1 MREAVAAYRARTF
14 KSLAVRNYRLY
25 FIGQGISISGT
36 WMQAVAQGLLVL
48 ELTGSGTQLG
58 LVTALRSIP
67 VLAFGAMGG
76 VIADRYPKRKI
87 LYASQTMAGLLGL
100 TLGILVA
107 TGEVQMWM
115 VDILAVLLGFVS
127 VVDNPTRQSLI
138 LELVG
143 PDQIRNAVS
152 LNSTEVNLAR
162 VIGPTLAGILVSTV
176 GLAACF
182 IVDGLSY
189 FAVIVMLMRMREDE
203 MFLGQTVS
211 RARGQLR
218 EGFAY
223 AWANLPVRKTLIMMA
238 IIGTF
243 TYEFNVILP
252 IFAEFTFDSGPSAY
266 AAMTAAM
273 GLGAVVGGL
282 SVAGRVRTSQW
293 SIVISAALFGC
304 SVLLTALGA
313 DALRRRRPAAR
324 GGVFLNQLYH
334 DGKFDDSTRDR
345 PDDARPGDGALD
357 GFVSR
362 DDSDRRTDH
371 RRHRRAY
378 RRSVGPARW
387 RRCGA
392 DCRRLRRTR
401 HSARHVN
408 RRGRDRRAQ
417 TGLLRGPVCA
427 IYALYCGL
435 PGGLWQVRVDDGVER
450 ALQFLGKRALLLIE
464 P

>member
-36 WMQAVAQGLLVL
+36 WMQSVAQGLLVL

-189 FAVIVMLMRMREDE
+189 FAVIVVLMRMREDE
-203 MFLGQTVS
+203 MFLGQTVT

-304 SVLLTALGA
+304 SVLLTALAPTLYVAVGLLLVVGYFSISFTTMGNSTIQLATDPTMRGRVMALWTVSFLGTTPIGGPIIGA
-313 DALRRRRPAAR
+313 IGEHIGARWGLLVGGVAALIAAAYGARGIQRVTSTDEVATVERRPA
-324 GGVFLNQLYH
+324 
-334 DGKFDDSTRDR
+334 S
-345 PDDARPGDGALD
+345 
-357 GFVSR
+357 
-362 DDSDRRTDH
+362 
-371 RRHRRAY
+371 
-378 RRSVGPARW
+378 
-387 RRCGA
+387 
-392 DCRRLRRTR
+392 
-401 HSARHVN
+401 
-408 RRGRDRRAQ
+408 
-417 TGLLRGPVCA
+417 
-427 IYALYCGL
+427 
-435 PGGLWQVRVDDGVER
+435 
-450 ALQFLGKRALLLIE
+450 
-464 P
+464 

>member
-189 FAVIVMLMRMREDE
+189 FAVIVVLMRMREDE
-203 MFLGQTVS
+203 MFLGQTVT

-304 SVLLTALGA
+304 SVLLTALAPTLYVAVGLLLVVGYFSISFTTMGNSTIQLATDPTMRGRVMALWTVSFLGTTPIGGPIIGA
-313 DALRRRRPAAR
+313 IGEHIGARWGLLVGGVAALIAAAYGARGIQRVTSTDEVATVERRPA
-324 GGVFLNQLYH
+324 
-334 DGKFDDSTRDR
+334 S
-345 PDDARPGDGALD
+345 
-357 GFVSR
+357 
-362 DDSDRRTDH
+362 
-371 RRHRRAY
+371 
-378 RRSVGPARW
+378 
-387 RRCGA
+387 
-392 DCRRLRRTR
+392 
-401 HSARHVN
+401 
-408 RRGRDRRAQ
+408 
-417 TGLLRGPVCA
+417 
-427 IYALYCGL
+427 
-435 PGGLWQVRVDDGVER
+435 
-450 ALQFLGKRALLLIE
+450 
-464 P
+464 

>member
-1 MREAVAAYRARTF
+1 MREAVAAYRSRTF

-36 WMQAVAQGLLVL
+36 WMQSVAQGLLVL

-87 LYASQTMAGLLGL
+87 LYASQSVAGLLGL

-107 TGEVQMWM
+107 TGEVRMWM
-115 VDILAVLLGFVS
+115 VGILAVMLGFVS

-176 GLAACF
+176 GLSACF

-189 FAVIVMLMRMREDE
+189 FAVIIMLMRMREEE
-203 MFLGQTVS
+203 MFLGQTVA

-252 IFAEFTFDSGPSAY
+252 IFAEFTFESGPSAY

-304 SVLLTALGA
+304 SVLATALAPTLYVAIASLLVVGYFSISFTTMGNSTIQLATDPKMRGRVMALWTVSFLGTTPIGGPIIGA
-313 DALRRRRPAAR
+313 IGEHIGARWGLLVGGVAALVAAAYGARGIQHATSSDEVATVESRPA
-324 GGVFLNQLYH
+324 
-334 DGKFDDSTRDR
+334 S
-345 PDDARPGDGALD
+345 
-357 GFVSR
+357 
-362 DDSDRRTDH
+362 
-371 RRHRRAY
+371 
-378 RRSVGPARW
+378 
-387 RRCGA
+387 
-392 DCRRLRRTR
+392 
-401 HSARHVN
+401 
-408 RRGRDRRAQ
+408 
-417 TGLLRGPVCA
+417 
-427 IYALYCGL
+427 
-435 PGGLWQVRVDDGVER
+435 
-450 ALQFLGKRALLLIE
+450 
-464 P
+464 

>member
-1 MREAVAAYRARTF
+1 MREAVAAYRSRTF
-14 KSLAVRNYRLY
+14 RSLAVRNYRLY

-36 WMQAVAQGLLVL
+36 WMQSVAQGLLVL

-87 LYASQTMAGLLGL
+87 LYASQSVAGLLGL

-107 TGEVQMWM
+107 TGEVRMWM
-115 VDILAVLLGFVS
+115 VGILAVMLGFVS

-176 GLAACF
+176 GLSACF

-189 FAVIVMLMRMREDE
+189 FAVIIMLMRMREEE
-203 MFLGQTVS
+203 MFLGQTVA

-252 IFAEFTFDSGPSAY
+252 IFAEFTFESGPSAY

-304 SVLLTALGA
+304 SVLATALAPSLYVAIATLLVVGYFSISFTTMGNSTIQLATDPKMRGRVMALWTVSFLGTTPIGGPIIGA
-313 DALRRRRPAAR
+313 IGEHIGARWGLLVGGVAALVAAAYGARGIQRATSSDEVATVESRPA
-324 GGVFLNQLYH
+324 
-334 DGKFDDSTRDR
+334 S
-345 PDDARPGDGALD
+345 
-357 GFVSR
+357 
-362 DDSDRRTDH
+362 
-371 RRHRRAY
+371 
-378 RRSVGPARW
+378 
-387 RRCGA
+387 
-392 DCRRLRRTR
+392 
-401 HSARHVN
+401 
-408 RRGRDRRAQ
+408 
-417 TGLLRGPVCA
+417 
-427 IYALYCGL
+427 
-435 PGGLWQVRVDDGVER
+435 
-450 ALQFLGKRALLLIE
+450 
-464 P
+464 

>member
-36 WMQAVAQGLLVL
+36 WMQSVAQGLLVL

-304 SVLLTALGA
+304 SVLLTALAPTLYVAVGLLLVVGYFSISFTTMGNSTIQLATDPTMRGRVMALWTVSFLGTTPIGGPIIGA
-313 DALRRRRPAAR
+313 IGEHIGARWGLLVGGVAALIAAAYGARGIQRVTSTDEVATVERRPA
-324 GGVFLNQLYH
+324 
-334 DGKFDDSTRDR
+334 S
-345 PDDARPGDGALD
+345 
-357 GFVSR
+357 
-362 DDSDRRTDH
+362 
-371 RRHRRAY
+371 
-378 RRSVGPARW
+378 
-387 RRCGA
+387 
-392 DCRRLRRTR
+392 
-401 HSARHVN
+401 
-408 RRGRDRRAQ
+408 
-417 TGLLRGPVCA
+417 
-427 IYALYCGL
+427 
-435 PGGLWQVRVDDGVER
+435 
-450 ALQFLGKRALLLIE
+450 
-464 P
+464 

>member
-1 MREAVAAYRARTF
+1 MREAVAAYRSRTF

-36 WMQAVAQGLLVL
+36 WMQSVAQGLLVL

-87 LYASQTMAGLLGL
+87 LYASQSVAGLLGL

-107 TGEVQMWM
+107 TGEVRMWM
-115 VDILAVLLGFVS
+115 VGILAVMLGFVS

-176 GLAACF
+176 GLSACF

-189 FAVIVMLMRMREDE
+189 FAVIIMLMRMREEE
-203 MFLGQTVS
+203 MFLGQTVA

-252 IFAEFTFDSGPSAY
+252 IFAEFTFESGPSAY

-304 SVLLTALGA
+304 SVLATALAPTLYVAIASLLVVGYFSISFTTMGNSTIQLATDPKMRGRVMALWTVSFLGTTPIGGPIIGA
-313 DALRRRRPAAR
+313 IGEHIGARWGLLVGGVAALVAAAYGARGIQRATSSDEVATVESRPA
-324 GGVFLNQLYH
+324 
-334 DGKFDDSTRDR
+334 S
-345 PDDARPGDGALD
+345 
-357 GFVSR
+357 
-362 DDSDRRTDH
+362 
-371 RRHRRAY
+371 
-378 RRSVGPARW
+378 
-387 RRCGA
+387 
-392 DCRRLRRTR
+392 
-401 HSARHVN
+401 
-408 RRGRDRRAQ
+408 
-417 TGLLRGPVCA
+417 
-427 IYALYCGL
+427 
-435 PGGLWQVRVDDGVER
+435 
-450 ALQFLGKRALLLIE
+450 
-464 P
+464 

>member
-1 MREAVAAYRARTF
+1 MREAVAAYRSRTF

-36 WMQAVAQGLLVL
+36 WMQSVAQGLLVL

-87 LYASQTMAGLLGL
+87 LYASQSVAGLLGL

-107 TGEVQMWM
+107 TGEVRIWM
-115 VDILAVLLGFVS
+115 VGILAVMLGFVS

-176 GLAACF
+176 GLSACF

-189 FAVIVMLMRMREDE
+189 FAVIIMLMRMREEE
-203 MFLGQTVS
+203 MFLGQTVA

-252 IFAEFTFDSGPSAY
+252 IFAEFTFESGPSAY

-282 SVAGRVRTSQW
+282 SVAGRARTSQW

-304 SVLLTALGA
+304 SVLATALAPTLYVAIASLLVVGYFSISFTTMGNSTIQLATDPKMRGRVMALWTVSFLGTTPIGGPIIGA
-313 DALRRRRPAAR
+313 IGEHIGARWGLLVGGVAALVAAAYGARGIQHATSSDEVATVESRPA
-324 GGVFLNQLYH
+324 
-334 DGKFDDSTRDR
+334 S
-345 PDDARPGDGALD
+345 
-357 GFVSR
+357 
-362 DDSDRRTDH
+362 
-371 RRHRRAY
+371 
-378 RRSVGPARW
+378 
-387 RRCGA
+387 
-392 DCRRLRRTR
+392 
-401 HSARHVN
+401 
-408 RRGRDRRAQ
+408 
-417 TGLLRGPVCA
+417 
-427 IYALYCGL
+427 
-435 PGGLWQVRVDDGVER
+435 
-450 ALQFLGKRALLLIE
+450 
-464 P
+464 

>member
-1 MREAVAAYRARTF
+1 MREAVAAYRSRTF
-14 KSLAVRNYRLY
+14 RSLAVRNYRLY

-36 WMQAVAQGLLVL
+36 WMQSVAQGLLVL

-87 LYASQTMAGLLGL
+87 LYASQSVAGLLGL

-107 TGEVQMWM
+107 TGEVRMWM
-115 VDILAVLLGFVS
+115 VGILAVMLGFVS

-176 GLAACF
+176 GLSACF

-189 FAVIVMLMRMREDE
+189 FAVIVMLMRMREEE
-203 MFLGQTVS
+203 MFLGQTVA

-252 IFAEFTFDSGPSAY
+252 IFAEFTFESGPSAY

-304 SVLLTALGA
+304 SVLATALAPSLYVAIATLLVVGYFSISFTTMGNSTIQLATDPKMRGRVMALWTVSFLGTTPIGGPIIGA
-313 DALRRRRPAAR
+313 IGEHIGARWGLLVGGVAALVAAAYGARGIQRATSSDEVATVESRPA
-324 GGVFLNQLYH
+324 
-334 DGKFDDSTRDR
+334 S
-345 PDDARPGDGALD
+345 
-357 GFVSR
+357 
-362 DDSDRRTDH
+362 
-371 RRHRRAY
+371 
-378 RRSVGPARW
+378 
-387 RRCGA
+387 
-392 DCRRLRRTR
+392 
-401 HSARHVN
+401 
-408 RRGRDRRAQ
+408 
-417 TGLLRGPVCA
+417 
-427 IYALYCGL
+427 
-435 PGGLWQVRVDDGVER
+435 
-450 ALQFLGKRALLLIE
+450 
-464 P
+464 

>member
-36 WMQAVAQGLLVL
+36 WMQSVAQGLLVL

-203 MFLGQTVS
+203 MFLGQTVT
-211 RARGQLR
+211 RTRGQLR

-252 IFAEFTFDSGPSAY
+252 IFAEFTFESGPSAY

-304 SVLLTALGA
+304 SVLLTALAPTLYVAVGLLLVVGYFSISFTTMGNSTIQLATDPTMRGRVMALWTVSFLGTTPIGGPIIGA
-313 DALRRRRPAAR
+313 IGEHIGARWGLLVGGVAALIAAAYGARGIQRVTSTDEVTTVERRPA
-324 GGVFLNQLYH
+324 
-334 DGKFDDSTRDR
+334 S
-345 PDDARPGDGALD
+345 
-357 GFVSR
+357 
-362 DDSDRRTDH
+362 
-371 RRHRRAY
+371 
-378 RRSVGPARW
+378 
-387 RRCGA
+387 
-392 DCRRLRRTR
+392 
-401 HSARHVN
+401 
-408 RRGRDRRAQ
+408 
-417 TGLLRGPVCA
+417 
-427 IYALYCGL
+427 
-435 PGGLWQVRVDDGVER
+435 
-450 ALQFLGKRALLLIE
+450 
-464 P
+464 

>member
-1 MREAVAAYRARTF
+1 MREAVAAYRSRTF

-36 WMQAVAQGLLVL
+36 WMQSVAQGLLVL

-87 LYASQTMAGLLGL
+87 LYASQSVAGLLGL

-107 TGEVQMWM
+107 TGEVRMWM
-115 VDILAVLLGFVS
+115 VGILAVMLGFVS

-176 GLAACF
+176 GLSACF

-189 FAVIVMLMRMREDE
+189 FAVIIMLMRMREEE
-203 MFLGQTVS
+203 MFLGQTVA

-252 IFAEFTFDSGPSAY
+252 IFAEFTFESGPSAY

-304 SVLLTALGA
+304 SVLATALAPSLYVAIATLLVVGYFSISFTTMGNSTIQLATDPKMRGRVMALWTVSFLGTTPIGGPIIGA
-313 DALRRRRPAAR
+313 IGEHIGARWGLLVGGVAALVAAAYGARGIQRAASSDEVATVESRPA
-324 GGVFLNQLYH
+324 
-334 DGKFDDSTRDR
+334 S
-345 PDDARPGDGALD
+345 
-357 GFVSR
+357 
-362 DDSDRRTDH
+362 
-371 RRHRRAY
+371 
-378 RRSVGPARW
+378 
-387 RRCGA
+387 
-392 DCRRLRRTR
+392 
-401 HSARHVN
+401 
-408 RRGRDRRAQ
+408 
-417 TGLLRGPVCA
+417 
-427 IYALYCGL
+427 
-435 PGGLWQVRVDDGVER
+435 
-450 ALQFLGKRALLLIE
+450 
-464 P
+464 

>member
-1 MREAVAAYRARTF
+1 MREAVAAYRSRTF

-36 WMQAVAQGLLVL
+36 WMQSVAQGLLVL

-87 LYASQTMAGLLGL
+87 LYASQSVAGLLGL

-107 TGEVQMWM
+107 TGEVRMWM
-115 VDILAVLLGFVS
+115 VGILAVMLGFVS

-162 VIGPTLAGILVSTV
+162 VIGPTLAGILVSAV
-176 GLAACF
+176 GLSACF

-189 FAVIVMLMRMREDE
+189 FAVIIMLMRMREEE
-203 MFLGQTVS
+203 MFLGQTVA

-252 IFAEFTFDSGPSAY
+252 IFAEFTFESGPSAY

-304 SVLLTALGA
+304 SVLATALAPTLYVAIASLLVVGYFSISFTTMGNSTIQLATDQKMRGRVMALWTVSFLGTTPIGGPIIGA
-313 DALRRRRPAAR
+313 IGEHIGARWGLLVGGVAALVAAAYGARGIQHATSSDEVATVESRPA
-324 GGVFLNQLYH
+324 
-334 DGKFDDSTRDR
+334 S
-345 PDDARPGDGALD
+345 
-357 GFVSR
+357 
-362 DDSDRRTDH
+362 
-371 RRHRRAY
+371 
-378 RRSVGPARW
+378 
-387 RRCGA
+387 
-392 DCRRLRRTR
+392 
-401 HSARHVN
+401 
-408 RRGRDRRAQ
+408 
-417 TGLLRGPVCA
+417 
-427 IYALYCGL
+427 
-435 PGGLWQVRVDDGVER
+435 
-450 ALQFLGKRALLLIE
+450 
-464 P
+464 

>member
-36 WMQAVAQGLLVL
+36 WMQSVAQGLLVL

-189 FAVIVMLMRMREDE
+189 FAVIVVLMRMREDE
-203 MFLGQTVS
+203 MFLGQTVT

-304 SVLLTALGA
+304 SVLLTALAPTLYVAVGLLLVVGYFSISFTTMGNSTIQLATDPTMRGRVMALWTVSFLGTTPIGGPIIGA
-313 DALRRRRPAAR
+313 IGEHIGARWGLLVGGVAALIAAAYGARGIQRVTSTDEVTTVERRPA
-324 GGVFLNQLYH
+324 
-334 DGKFDDSTRDR
+334 S
-345 PDDARPGDGALD
+345 
-357 GFVSR
+357 
-362 DDSDRRTDH
+362 
-371 RRHRRAY
+371 
-378 RRSVGPARW
+378 
-387 RRCGA
+387 
-392 DCRRLRRTR
+392 
-401 HSARHVN
+401 
-408 RRGRDRRAQ
+408 
-417 TGLLRGPVCA
+417 
-427 IYALYCGL
+427 
-435 PGGLWQVRVDDGVER
+435 
-450 ALQFLGKRALLLIE
+450 
-464 P
+464 

>member
-1 MREAVAAYRARTF
+1 MREAVAAYRSRTF

-36 WMQAVAQGLLVL
+36 WMQSVAQGLLVL

-87 LYASQTMAGLLGL
+87 LYASQSVAGLLGL

-107 TGEVQMWM
+107 TGEVRMWM
-115 VDILAVLLGFVS
+115 VGILAVMLGFVS

-162 VIGPTLAGILVSTV
+162 VIGPTLAGILVSAV
-176 GLAACF
+176 GLSACF

-189 FAVIVMLMRMREDE
+189 FAVIIMLMRMREEE
-203 MFLGQTVS
+203 MFLGQTVA

-252 IFAEFTFDSGPSAY
+252 IFAEFTFESGPSAY

-304 SVLLTALGA
+304 SVLATALAPTLYVAIASLLVVGYFSISFTTMGNSTIQLATDPKMRGRVMALWTVSFLGTTPIGGPIIGA
-313 DALRRRRPAAR
+313 IGEHIGARWGLLVGGVAALVAAAYGARGIQRATSSDEVATVESRPA
-324 GGVFLNQLYH
+324 
-334 DGKFDDSTRDR
+334 S
-345 PDDARPGDGALD
+345 
-357 GFVSR
+357 
-362 DDSDRRTDH
+362 
-371 RRHRRAY
+371 
-378 RRSVGPARW
+378 
-387 RRCGA
+387 
-392 DCRRLRRTR
+392 
-401 HSARHVN
+401 
-408 RRGRDRRAQ
+408 
-417 TGLLRGPVCA
+417 
-427 IYALYCGL
+427 
-435 PGGLWQVRVDDGVER
+435 
-450 ALQFLGKRALLLIE
+450 
-464 P
+464 

>member
-304 SVLLTALGA
+304 SVLLTALAPTLYVAVGLLLVVGYFSISFTTMGNSTIQLATDPTMRGRVMALWTVSFLGTTPIGGPIIGA
-313 DALRRRRPAAR
+313 IGEHIGARWGLLVGGVAALIAAAYGARGIQRVTSTDEVATVERRPA
-324 GGVFLNQLYH
+324 
-334 DGKFDDSTRDR
+334 S
-345 PDDARPGDGALD
+345 
-357 GFVSR
+357 
-362 DDSDRRTDH
+362 
-371 RRHRRAY
+371 
-378 RRSVGPARW
+378 
-387 RRCGA
+387 
-392 DCRRLRRTR
+392 
-401 HSARHVN
+401 
-408 RRGRDRRAQ
+408 
-417 TGLLRGPVCA
+417 
-427 IYALYCGL
+427 
-435 PGGLWQVRVDDGVER
+435 
-450 ALQFLGKRALLLIE
+450 
-464 P
+464 

>member
-1 MREAVAAYRARTF
+1 MREAVAAYRSRTF

-36 WMQAVAQGLLVL
+36 WMQSVAQGLLVL

-87 LYASQTMAGLLGL
+87 LYASQSVAGLLGL

-107 TGEVQMWM
+107 TGEVRMWM
-115 VDILAVLLGFVS
+115 VGILAVMLGFVS

-176 GLAACF
+176 GLSACF

-189 FAVIVMLMRMREDE
+189 FAVIVMLMRMREEE
-203 MFLGQTVS
+203 MFLGQTVA

-252 IFAEFTFDSGPSAY
+252 IFAEFTFESGPSAY

-304 SVLLTALGA
+304 SVLATALAPSLYVAIATLLVVGYFSISFTTMGNSTIQLATDPKMRGRVMALWTVSFLGTTPIGGPIIGA
-313 DALRRRRPAAR
+313 IGEHIGARWGLLVGGVAALVAAAYGARGIQHATSSDEVATVESRPA
-324 GGVFLNQLYH
+324 
-334 DGKFDDSTRDR
+334 S
-345 PDDARPGDGALD
+345 
-357 GFVSR
+357 
-362 DDSDRRTDH
+362 
-371 RRHRRAY
+371 
-378 RRSVGPARW
+378 
-387 RRCGA
+387 
-392 DCRRLRRTR
+392 
-401 HSARHVN
+401 
-408 RRGRDRRAQ
+408 
-417 TGLLRGPVCA
+417 
-427 IYALYCGL
+427 
-435 PGGLWQVRVDDGVER
+435 
-450 ALQFLGKRALLLIE
+450 
-464 P
+464 

>member
-36 WMQAVAQGLLVL
+36 WMQSVAQGLLVL

-189 FAVIVMLMRMREDE
+189 FAVIVVLMRMREDE

-211 RARGQLR
+211 RARGQLSA
-218 EGFAY
+218 GFAY

-304 SVLLTALGA
+304 SVLLTALAPTLYVAVGLLLVVGYFSISFTTMGNSTIQLATDPTMRGRVMALWTVSFLGTTPIGGPIIGA
-313 DALRRRRPAAR
+313 IGEHIGARWGLLVGGVAALIAAAYGARGIQRVTSTDEVATVERRPA
-324 GGVFLNQLYH
+324 
-334 DGKFDDSTRDR
+334 S
-345 PDDARPGDGALD
+345 
-357 GFVSR
+357 
-362 DDSDRRTDH
+362 
-371 RRHRRAY
+371 
-378 RRSVGPARW
+378 
-387 RRCGA
+387 
-392 DCRRLRRTR
+392 
-401 HSARHVN
+401 
-408 RRGRDRRAQ
+408 
-417 TGLLRGPVCA
+417 
-427 IYALYCGL
+427 
-435 PGGLWQVRVDDGVER
+435 
-450 ALQFLGKRALLLIE
+450 
-464 P
+464 

>member
-14 KSLAVRNYRLY
+14 KSLSVRNYRLY

-36 WMQAVAQGLLVL
+36 WMQSVAQGLLVL

-58 LVTALRSIP
+58 FVTALRSIP

-76 VIADRYPKRKI
+76 VIADRYPKRRI
-87 LYASQTMAGLLGL
+87 LYISQSVAGILGL

-107 TGEVQMWM
+107 TGEVRMWM
-115 VDILAVLLGFVS
+115 VNILALMLGFVS
-127 VVDNPTRQSLI
+127 VVDNPTRQSMI

-162 VIGPTLAGILVSTV
+162 VIGPTLAAILVSTI
-176 GLAACF
+176 GLSACF

-189 FAVIVMLMRMREDE
+189 FAVIIMLMRMRKEE
-203 MFLGQTVS
+203 MFLGQVVA

-218 EGFAY
+218 EGLSY
-223 AWANLPVRKTLIMMA
+223 AWGNPPVRKTLIMMA

-252 IFAEFTFDSGPSAY
+252 IFAEFTFKSGPSAY

-304 SVLLTALGA
+304 SVLLTAIAPTLYVAIAILLVVGYFSISFTTMGNSTIQLATDPTMRGRVMALWTVSFLGTTPIGGPVIGA
-313 DALRRRRPAAR
+313 IGEHIGARWGLVVGGVAALVAAAYGARGLQRATSSDEVATVERRPA
-324 GGVFLNQLYH
+324 L
-334 DGKFDDSTRDR
+334 
-345 PDDARPGDGALD
+345 
-357 GFVSR
+357 
-362 DDSDRRTDH
+362 
-371 RRHRRAY
+371 
-378 RRSVGPARW
+378 
-387 RRCGA
+387 
-392 DCRRLRRTR
+392 
-401 HSARHVN
+401 
-408 RRGRDRRAQ
+408 
-417 TGLLRGPVCA
+417 
-427 IYALYCGL
+427 
-435 PGGLWQVRVDDGVER
+435 
-450 ALQFLGKRALLLIE
+450 
-464 P
+464 

>member
-36 WMQAVAQGLLVL
+36 WMQSVAQGLLVL

-76 VIADRYPKRKI
+76 VIADRYPKRKL

-182 IVDGLSY
+182 IVDGVSY

-252 IFAEFTFDSGPSAY
+252 IFAEFTFESGPSAY

-304 SVLLTALGA
+304 SVLLTALAPTLYVAVGLLLVVGYFSISFTTMGNSTIQLATDPTMRGRVMALWTVSFLGTTPIGGPIIGA
-313 DALRRRRPAAR
+313 IGEHIGARWGLLVGGVAALIAAAYGARGIQRVTSSDEVSTVERRPA
-324 GGVFLNQLYH
+324 
-334 DGKFDDSTRDR
+334 S
-345 PDDARPGDGALD
+345 
-357 GFVSR
+357 
-362 DDSDRRTDH
+362 
-371 RRHRRAY
+371 
-378 RRSVGPARW
+378 
-387 RRCGA
+387 
-392 DCRRLRRTR
+392 
-401 HSARHVN
+401 
-408 RRGRDRRAQ
+408 
-417 TGLLRGPVCA
+417 
-427 IYALYCGL
+427 
-435 PGGLWQVRVDDGVER
+435 
-450 ALQFLGKRALLLIE
+450 
-464 P
+464 

>member
-1 MREAVAAYRARTF
+1 
-14 KSLAVRNYRLY
+14 
-25 FIGQGISISGT
+25 
-36 WMQAVAQGLLVL
+36 
-48 ELTGSGTQLG
+48 

-76 VIADRYPKRKI
+76 VIADRYPKRKL

-182 IVDGLSY
+182 IVDGVSY

-252 IFAEFTFDSGPSAY
+252 IFAEFTFESGPSAY

-304 SVLLTALGA
+304 SVLLTALAPTLYVAVGLLLVVGYFSISFTTMGNSTIQLATDPTMRGRVMALWTVSFLGTTPIGGPIIGA
-313 DALRRRRPAAR
+313 IGEHIGARWGLLVGGVAALIAAAYGARGIQRVTSSDEVSTVERRPA
-324 GGVFLNQLYH
+324 
-334 DGKFDDSTRDR
+334 S
-345 PDDARPGDGALD
+345 
-357 GFVSR
+357 
-362 DDSDRRTDH
+362 
-371 RRHRRAY
+371 
-378 RRSVGPARW
+378 
-387 RRCGA
+387 
-392 DCRRLRRTR
+392 
-401 HSARHVN
+401 
-408 RRGRDRRAQ
+408 
-417 TGLLRGPVCA
+417 
-427 IYALYCGL
+427 
-435 PGGLWQVRVDDGVER
+435 
-450 ALQFLGKRALLLIE
+450 
-464 P
+464 

>member
-1 MREAVAAYRARTF
+1 MREAVAAYRSRTF

-36 WMQAVAQGLLVL
+36 WMQSVAQGLLVL

-87 LYASQTMAGLLGL
+87 LYASQSVAGLLGL

-107 TGEVQMWM
+107 TGEVRMWM
-115 VDILAVLLGFVS
+115 VGILAVMLGFVS

-176 GLAACF
+176 GLSACF

-189 FAVIVMLMRMREDE
+189 FAVIVMLMRMREEE
-203 MFLGQTVS
+203 MFLGQTVA

-252 IFAEFTFDSGPSAY
+252 IFAEFTFESGPSAY

-304 SVLLTALGA
+304 SVLATALAPSLYVAIATLLVVGYFSISFTTMGNSTIQLATDPKMRGRVMALWTVSFLGTTPIGGPIIGA
-313 DALRRRRPAAR
+313 IGEHIGARWGLLVGGVAALVAAAYGARGIQRATSSDEVATVESRPA
-324 GGVFLNQLYH
+324 
-334 DGKFDDSTRDR
+334 S
-345 PDDARPGDGALD
+345 
-357 GFVSR
+357 
-362 DDSDRRTDH
+362 
-371 RRHRRAY
+371 
-378 RRSVGPARW
+378 
-387 RRCGA
+387 
-392 DCRRLRRTR
+392 
-401 HSARHVN
+401 
-408 RRGRDRRAQ
+408 
-417 TGLLRGPVCA
+417 
-427 IYALYCGL
+427 
-435 PGGLWQVRVDDGVER
+435 
-450 ALQFLGKRALLLIE
+450 
-464 P
+464 

>member
-1 MREAVAAYRARTF
+1 MREAVAAYRSRTF
-14 KSLAVRNYRLY
+14 RSLAVRNYRLY

-36 WMQAVAQGLLVL
+36 WMQSVAQGLLVL

-87 LYASQTMAGLLGL
+87 LYASQSVAGLLGL

-107 TGEVQMWM
+107 TGEVRMWM
-115 VDILAVLLGFVS
+115 VGILAVMLGFVS

-176 GLAACF
+176 GLSACF

-189 FAVIVMLMRMREDE
+189 FAVIIMLMRMREEE
-203 MFLGQTVS
+203 MFLGQTVA

-252 IFAEFTFDSGPSAY
+252 IFAEFTFESGPSAY

-304 SVLLTALGA
+304 SVLATALAPTLYVAIASLLVVGYFSISFTTMGNSTIQLATDPKMRGRVMALWTVSVLGTTPIGGPIIGA
-313 DALRRRRPAAR
+313 IGEHIGARWGLLVGGVAALVAAAYGARGIQRATSSDEVATVESRPA
-324 GGVFLNQLYH
+324 
-334 DGKFDDSTRDR
+334 S
-345 PDDARPGDGALD
+345 
-357 GFVSR
+357 
-362 DDSDRRTDH
+362 
-371 RRHRRAY
+371 
-378 RRSVGPARW
+378 
-387 RRCGA
+387 
-392 DCRRLRRTR
+392 
-401 HSARHVN
+401 
-408 RRGRDRRAQ
+408 
-417 TGLLRGPVCA
+417 
-427 IYALYCGL
+427 
-435 PGGLWQVRVDDGVER
+435 
-450 ALQFLGKRALLLIE
+450 
-464 P
+464 

>member
-1 MREAVAAYRARTF
+1 MREAVAAYRSRTF

-36 WMQAVAQGLLVL
+36 WMQSVAQGLLVL

-87 LYASQTMAGLLGL
+87 LYASQSVAGLLGL

-107 TGEVQMWM
+107 TGEVRMWM
-115 VDILAVLLGFVS
+115 VGILAVMLGFVS

-176 GLAACF
+176 GLSACF

-189 FAVIVMLMRMREDE
+189 FAVIIMLMRMREEE
-203 MFLGQTVS
+203 MFLGQTVA

-252 IFAEFTFDSGPSAY
+252 IFAEFTFESGPSAY

-304 SVLLTALGA
+304 SVLATALAPSLYVAIATLLVVGYFSISFTTMGNSTIQLATDPKMRGRVMALWTVSFLGTTPIGGPIIGA
-313 DALRRRRPAAR
+313 IGEHIGARWGLLVGGVAALVAAAYGARGIQRATSSDEVATVESRPA
-324 GGVFLNQLYH
+324 
-334 DGKFDDSTRDR
+334 S
-345 PDDARPGDGALD
+345 
-357 GFVSR
+357 
-362 DDSDRRTDH
+362 
-371 RRHRRAY
+371 
-378 RRSVGPARW
+378 
-387 RRCGA
+387 
-392 DCRRLRRTR
+392 
-401 HSARHVN
+401 
-408 RRGRDRRAQ
+408 
-417 TGLLRGPVCA
+417 
-427 IYALYCGL
+427 
-435 PGGLWQVRVDDGVER
+435 
-450 ALQFLGKRALLLIE
+450 
-464 P
+464 